1 MTHPKTKP
9 TPQIRAINAVL
20 GSLYAQELAK
30 YRWEVHC
37 WMAPDRD
44 WRAELVGG
52 SKAENRR
59 KALVSARDRLRATF
73 PDPDIYTQV
82 WQLCQY
88 LVDQEASP
96 RWRYLR
102 RIQNNRAAWKLGRL
116 TGKPSYGHFRRCP
129 LWMDRRGQ
137 WDLRAFWEYL
147 ELDTEDLPSRFP
159 KNPLDDIS

>member
-1 MTHPKTKP
+1 MTHPKAKP
-9 TPQIRAINAVL
+9 IPQSRAINAVL
-20 GSLYAQELAK
+20 GALYTQELAK
-30 YRWEVHC
+30 YRWEVHR
-37 WMAPDRD
+37 WMFPNRD
-44 WRAELVGG
+44 WRSELVGG

-73 PDPDIYTQV
+73 PDPDTYVQI

-88 LVDQEASP
+88 LVDQEIFP

-116 TGKPSYGHFRRCP
+116 IDTPSYVHFRRCP

-147 ELDTEDLPSRFP
+147 ELGTEDTQNL
-159 KNPLDDIS
+159 